1 MSDKDDENPGALG
14 VQGWELAKLI
24 GNYERFTQDVDS
36 KLTRIEERL
45 EKGQDTFVEIKTTM
59 AAKAEQLENIDD
71 RMNHFEQNGLSR
83 RRRLQI
89 DGTTIAAIAL
99 ALKEIVT
106 TLIKA
111 IQ

>member
-1 MSDKDDENPGALG
+1 MSDKDDENPGHLG

-59 AAKAEQLENIDD
+59 AAKAEQLDSHIE
-71 RMNHFEQNGLSR
+71 EEGLSKR
-83 RRRLQI
+83 RRWQL
-89 DGTTIAAIAL
+89 DGTTATSIILSFKMILEAIRGIL
-99 ALKEIVT
+99 
-106 TLIKA
+106 
-111 IQ
+111 